1 MITPDSLWPERQ
13 RTECPVCHGR
23 EVALF
28 CVAVDRV
35 RLVPNERWRVICCRA
50 CGFGWTEPLLSGN
63 ELSDYYPSAYLGE
76 IETRIGEFLSGKLQR
91 SRSWRG
97 EREKVR
103 LVERYAARGRV
114 LDVGCGDGKFLWAL
128 SPDRYERAGIERSVE
143 TVDLVRRRI
152 PDLDLL
158 AGDIHSRSLEPRPY
172 DVITFWHVFEHLP
185 EPALVLQRVNGL
197 LQPGGWL
204 FISLPCIDSV
214 QARLFRRFW
223 YGFDDVPRHL
233 HHFSKPSLNRL
244 LMKAGF
250 RIVDHLLFSPLVNF
264 HSLKHSLLNWSDE
277 RFRSRMPYY
286 LLKPLLPGL
295 QAIERI
301 TGRYGVRTVV
311 ARKRKGIDD

>member
-1 MITPDSLWPERQ
+1 M
-13 RTECPVCHGR
+13 
-23 EVALF
+23 
-28 CVAVDRV
+28 AVDRV
-35 RLVPNERWRVICCRA
+35 RLAPDERWRIVRCRR
-50 CGFGWTEPLLSGN
+50 CEFGWTEPLLSGN
-63 ELSDYYPSAYLGE
+63 EMSDYYPSTYLGE

-103 LVERYAARGRV
+103 LVERYSSRGRV

-128 SPDRYERAGIERSVE
+128 PADRYERSGIERSAE

-152 PDLDLL
+152 PDLHLL
-158 AGDIHSRSLEPRPY
+158 AGDIHSRDLEPRTY
-172 DVITFWHVFEHLP
+172 DVITFWHVLEHLP
-185 EPALVLQRVNGL
+185 DPAPVLRRVHEL
-197 LQPGGWL
+197 LRPGGWL

-233 HHFSKPSLNRL
+233 HHLSKASLNL
-244 LMKAGF
+244 LLVKAGF

-277 RFRSRMPYY
+277 RFRSRIPYY

-295 QAIERI
+295 QVMERV
-301 TGRYGVRTVV
+301 TGRYGIRTVV
-311 ARKRKGIDD
+311 ARKGSAIAEQRLTIER